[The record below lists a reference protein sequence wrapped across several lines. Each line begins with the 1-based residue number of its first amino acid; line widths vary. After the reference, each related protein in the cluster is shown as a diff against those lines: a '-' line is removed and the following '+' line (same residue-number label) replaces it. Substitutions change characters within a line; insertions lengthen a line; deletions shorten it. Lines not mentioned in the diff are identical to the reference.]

1 MIIAV
6 IYATKAVARIK
17 PEKNS
22 GLNGIRTHDLC
33 DTGAALLPI
42 ELSSQLGAGHSV
54 RSIYTRLGDEMI
66 VNI

>member
-17 PEKNS
+17 LEKNS
-22 GLNGIRTHDLC
+22 GLNGIRTHDPC
-33 DTGAALLPI
+33 DTGAVLLPI

-54 RSIYTRLGDEMI
+54 STIYTRLGDEMI